1 MDGRVQVEKRYQEKQ
16 LRNQQVIED
25 LQKQI
30 HDQQAIVT
38 TNTGDNDN
46 LNGQVHEK
54 EARVADREEE
64 IRAVRE

>member
-16 LRNQQVIED
+16 LRNQLVIED

-46 LNGQVHEK
+46 LNGQVQEK